1 MDKKAMLKRKLELKR
16 LQYRR
21 AAQDRL
27 AIFLNYTMP
36 SYQRQWFH
44 TLIADKCQALL
55 EGKIQKLMIFVPP
68 QHGKSE
74 IVSRRFPA
82 WAFGR
87 DPSLKIVECSYSST
101 LAESFSRS
109 IQLTMDSKEYQEL
122 FPDTQI
128 PKRGGGGLKRDVDY
142 FDTLSRGFYKA
153 VGVTG
158 SLTGTPADIAIIDD
172 PVKDKIEAYSDTYR
186 QRVWDWYTDVLS
198 TRLHNGSK
206 QLLIMTRWHED
217 DLAGKILKKEPGEW
231 EVLSIPAIKEDEPSP
246 EDPRKPG
253 EALWEE
259 RHSLERLRAMERKS
273 LRTFTA
279 LYQQHPSVAGG
290 TIWKRDWFRKI
301 SVPEFLGIKNK
312 DVIIHFFVDTAYT
325 KNTGNDPSGQIA
337 ACRIGN
343 YMYITDAISVY
354 KNFPELIRW
363 IPEYE
368 KAHGYTKSSTIRIEP
383 KANGISV
390 VDQLQDQTDLN
401 VVKTPSPVDSKEV
414 RAQANSAKIECG
426 RVFLVEGE
434 WNENYLEQVTK
445 FPAVAHD
452 EWVDVTNYA
461 IDYLIND
468 EVEIPDDIE
477 DRLPVLDI

>member
-1 MDKKAMLKRKLELKR
+1 MLKRKLELKR

-186 QRVWDWYTDVLS
+186 QRVWD
-198 TRLHNGSK
+198 
-206 QLLIMTRWHED
+206 I
-217 DLAGKILKKEPGEW
+217 
-231 EVLSIPAIKEDEPSP
+231 SIP
-246 EDPRKPG
+246 
-253 EALWEE
+253 
-259 RHSLERLRAMERKS
+259 
-273 LRTFTA
+273 
-279 LYQQHPSVAGG
+279 
-290 TIWKRDWFRKI
+290 
-301 SVPEFLGIKNK
+301 
-312 DVIIHFFVDTAYT
+312 
-325 KNTGNDPSGQIA
+325 
-337 ACRIGN
+337 
-343 YMYITDAISVY
+343 
-354 KNFPELIRW
+354 
-363 IPEYE
+363 
-368 KAHGYTKSSTIRIEP
+368 
-383 KANGISV
+383 
-390 VDQLQDQTDLN
+390 
-401 VVKTPSPVDSKEV
+401 
-414 RAQANSAKIECG
+414 
-426 RVFLVEGE
+426 
-434 WNENYLEQVTK
+434 
-445 FPAVAHD
+445 
-452 EWVDVTNYA
+452 
-461 IDYLIND
+461 
-468 EVEIPDDIE
+468 
-477 DRLPVLDI
+477 